1 MDDFFLISLLV
12 LLVSGRC
19 MPASRSAFRIHILVY
34 LSDAISLQL
43 YVLDRYCADRIDYR
57 RQSAW
62 HIMGTSLQGTN
73 ISVV

>member
-43 YVLDRYCADRIDYR
+43 YVDTAQIELTIGGSR
-57 RQSAW
+57 
-62 HIMGTSLQGTN
+62 HGT
-73 ISVV
+73 